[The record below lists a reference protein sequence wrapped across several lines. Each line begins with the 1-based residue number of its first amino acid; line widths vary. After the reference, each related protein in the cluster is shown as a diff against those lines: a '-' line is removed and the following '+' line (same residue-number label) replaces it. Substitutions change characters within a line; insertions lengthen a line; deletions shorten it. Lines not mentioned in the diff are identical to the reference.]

1 MYEYEHFNESC
12 CERCFWD
19 VLMSFPTLISVLFV
33 EIGASCTCS
42 HNSYYHS
49 FYLYT
54 IEIKV
59 SSLPCI
65 DYILHCI
72 CTFHYTT
79 PPLVSVLPQTIKP
92 FTLHFTLWSIHLSF
106 INPKNQKM
114 CRSVSIIKLWNET
127 YVRISIT
134 FGKCCSVQLGSSFSG
149 ILTGSLHRVH
159 GERDRRCSHE
169 TTALV
174 IEVVESSSIVHHR
187 FNDSDLKIVLYAVHA
202 RYYVFIHSYPHLTSG
217 SYVDP

>member
-1 MYEYEHFNESC
+1 M
-12 CERCFWD
+12 
-19 VLMSFPTLISVLFV
+19 
-33 EIGASCTCS
+33 
-42 HNSYYHS
+42 
-49 FYLYT
+49 

-79 PPLVSVLPQTIKP
+79 PPLISIPLQTTKP
-92 FTLHFTLWSIHLSF
+92 FTLYLTLWSIHLSF
-106 INPKNQKM
+106 VNPKSQKM
-114 CRSVSIIKLWNET
+114 SRSVSIVNET
-127 YVRISIT
+127 YVRIGIT
-134 FGKCCSVQLGSSFSG
+134 FEKYCSVQLVSSFSG

-174 IEVVESSSIVHHR
+174 IEVVESFSIVHHR
-187 FNDSDLKIVLYAVHA
+187 FSDSDLQIVLYAVHA
-202 RYYVFIHSYPHLTSG
+202 RYYVFIRSYPHLTSG